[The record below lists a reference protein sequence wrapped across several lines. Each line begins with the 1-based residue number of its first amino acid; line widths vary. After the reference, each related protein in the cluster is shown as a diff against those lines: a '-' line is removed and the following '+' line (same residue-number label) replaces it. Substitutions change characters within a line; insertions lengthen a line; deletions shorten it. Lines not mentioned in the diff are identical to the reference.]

1 MSQVNEF
8 TFTEYQEATEQTA
21 VYPEV
26 GTGSIIAVNYVAVG
40 CGNEGGEILG
50 KVKKAWRDDGMVIT
64 EKKKEELV
72 GEMGDVLW
80 YLSQL
85 SNELGVSLGAIAE
98 RNIDKLLDRK
108 ARGVLGG
115 SGDNR

>member
-1 MSQVNEF
+1 MQF
-8 TFTEYQEATEQTA
+8 DDYQELTRSTA

-26 GTGSIIAVNYVAVG
+26 GTGSLVAVNYCALG
-40 CGNEGGEILG
+40 LSEAGEVQG
-50 KVKKAWRDDGMVIT
+50 KVKKIWRDDNGVIT
-64 EKKKEELV
+64 QEKKTAIL

-85 SNELGVSLGAIAE
+85 ANELDSSLNDVASA
-98 RNIDKLLDRK
+98 NVHKLLDRK
-108 ARGVLGG
+108 ERGVIGG

>member
-8 TFTEYQEATEQTA
+8 TFTEYQEATGNTA

-26 GTGSIIAVNYVAVG
+26 GTGSIIAVNYCALG
-40 CGNEGGEILG
+40 LSEAGEVQG
-50 KVKKAWRDDGMVIT
+50 KVKKAWRDDNAVIT
-64 EKKKEELV
+64 PERKEAILSEV
-72 GEMGDVLW
+72 GDVLW

-85 SNELGVSLGAIAE
+85 ANELGVSLGSIAE
-98 RNIDKLLDRK
+98 ENIAKLASRK
-108 ARGVLGG
+108 ERGVISG